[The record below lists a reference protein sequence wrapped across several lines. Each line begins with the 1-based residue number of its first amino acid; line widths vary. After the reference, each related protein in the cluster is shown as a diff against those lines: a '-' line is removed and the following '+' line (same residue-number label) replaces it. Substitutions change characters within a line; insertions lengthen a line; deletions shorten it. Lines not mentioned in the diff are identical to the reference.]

1 MRLLLAALVV
11 ALSACEDDAILDP
24 TDEGPPEGSYGMIQ
38 LSPATLGSTEGALLS
53 PHGEDEDKSHALPKN
68 PKRF

>member
-11 ALSACEDDAILDP
+11 VLSACEDDPILGP
-24 TDEGPPEGSYGMIQ
+24 TEKGPPEGSYGMIQ
-38 LSPATLGSTEGALLS
+38 LSLPTLESTEGALLS
-53 PHGEDEDKSHALPKN
+53 TYGEKEDNRRALPKN

>member
-24 TDEGPPEGSYGMIQ
+24 TDEGPEEGSYGMLQ
-38 LSPATLGSTEGALLS
+38 LSPAVLESTEGALL
-53 PHGEDEDKSHALPKN
+53 PPDAEDEDKLRALPKN